1 MSSAIFGG
9 LGSAATI
16 LGGGGA
22 GSLQSGAA
30 IQQQSQQ
37 MSGLSAWLP
46 PGAHQV
52 VSPHAQ
58 AQKAGEIIEI
68 ERERLKQVFL
78 QQTPAHREAY
88 ISAQRVIA
96 VHEALYPN
104 TGSGL
109 NHINSILSTAGGTHS
124 WSQRPDVKLSLR
136 DLEEAHANALLE
148 DVLQGA
154 E

>member
-9 LGSAATI
+9 LGSAGSI
-16 LGGGGA
+16 FLPA
-22 GSLQSGAA
+22 GSTQLGNAQAQAAAQQSGMS
-30 IQQQSQQ
+30 IQQSIYVPQ
-37 MSGLSAWLP
+37 G
-46 PGAHQV
+46 QV
-52 VSPHAQ
+52 YMVSPHAQ
-58 AQKAGEIIEI
+58 AQKAEEIIKT
-68 ERERLKQVFL
+68 ERDRLLGLFL
-78 QQTPAHREAY
+78 KQTPAHREAY

-104 TGSGL
+104 ATGGL
-109 NHINSILSTAGGTHS
+109 NHINSIMSTHS
-124 WSQRPDVKLSLR
+124 GYGKPDVKLTLR